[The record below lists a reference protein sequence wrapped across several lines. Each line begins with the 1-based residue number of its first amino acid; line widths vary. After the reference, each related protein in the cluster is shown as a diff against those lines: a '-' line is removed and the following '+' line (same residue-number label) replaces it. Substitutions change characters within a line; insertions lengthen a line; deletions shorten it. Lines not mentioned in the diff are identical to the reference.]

1 MKIKAPISL
10 GELMDK
16 VSILLIKKDKITDQD
31 KITLVNDELKLL
43 NLSLSEIID
52 ANNDRK
58 DEILILKENLKK
70 INSELWDIEDEIR
83 DCERKKLFDNTFI
96 ELARSV
102 YIKNDKRAELKR
114 SINKLFDSEITE
126 VKSYKDY

>member
-1 MKIKAPISL
+1 MKIKVPISL

-16 VSILLIKKDKITDQD
+16 ISILLIKKDKIADQN
-31 KITLVNDELKLL
+31 KLNLVNDELELL

-58 DEILILKENLKK
+58 DEILTLKENLKK

-114 SINKLFDSEITE
+114 NINMLFDSEIIE
-126 VKSYKDY
+126 VKSYKEY

>member
-1 MKIKAPISL
+1 MKIKVPISL

-16 VSILLIKKDKITDQD
+16 ISILLIKKDKITDQD

-70 INSELWDIEDEIR
+70 INSELWDIEDKIR
-83 DCERKKLFDNTFI
+83 DCERKKLFDKTFI

-102 YIKNDKRAELKR
+102 YIRNDKRAELKR
-114 SINKLFDSEITE
+114 NINMLFDSEIIE
-126 VKSYKDY
+126 VKSYKEY

>member
-1 MKIKAPISL
+1 MKIKVPISL

-102 YIKNDKRAELKR
+102 YIRNDKRAELKR
-114 SINKLFDSEITE
+114 NINMLFDSEIIE
-126 VKSYKDY
+126 VKSYKEY

>member
-1 MKIKAPISL
+1 MKIKVPISL

-16 VSILLIKKDKITDQD
+16 ISILLIKKDKIADQ
-31 KITLVNDELKLL
+31 KKLNLINDELELL

-58 DEILILKENLKK
+58 DEILTLKENLKK

-114 SINKLFDSEITE
+114 NINMLFDSEIIE
-126 VKSYKDY
+126 VKSYKEY